1 MVERGVG
8 DAAAKLWAVTESRVG
23 GEGAVACGR
32 DCRDGDRRRG
42 RPGPAAR
49 GDGLNDA
56 RRDDGWFRIVPG
68 ILAAQTALQKDA
80 SIEIVWSVGW
90 KLGGRAYC
98 CARCRDRRF
107 TSSPYTLGR
116 GLCGGGGR
124 SHVGVAGGCI
134 AG

>member
-8 DAAAKLWAVTESRVG
+8 DAAAKFWAVAESGVG

-42 RPGPAAR
+42 RPDPAAR

-56 RRDDGWFRIVPG
+56 RRDDGWFRNVPG
-68 ILAAQTALQKDA
+68 IFAAQTALQKDA

-90 KLGGRAYC
+90 KLGGVLTA
-98 CARCRDRRF
+98 AHVAGIEGLQV
-107 TSSPYTLGR
+107 PHTLWAAVFVAAE
-116 GLCGGGGR
+116 
-124 SHVGVAGGCI
+124 VGVT
-134 AG
+134 